1 MNKYLI
7 LTLFSLA
14 SCSFLRNLVA
24 VTEVSFGDKNCWT
37 SMGSITLTFDAPVSG
52 EVKLNLESQV
62 KSATTSNHFEYKKTV
77 ATEAAAKTVTLE
89 APKENTPTPLAG
101 DYKVKT
107 ITVATAPATISET
120 DLTVAFEQSATVKTG
135 QTTDVDVDADSTDKK
150 TFKVEFEPAFTTVPK
165 IYANTTATTAI
176 TCTAADDKKSV
187 TCTPT
192 LKEMDNG
199 EHKVAVAAACDGA
212 KTEIG
217 FKVNFVSSDSS
228 SFLTAKIALLIGL
241 FLL

>member
-14 SCSFLRNLVA
+14 SCSFLRNLA
-24 VTEVSFGDKNCWT
+24 TVTEVSFGEKNCWT
-37 SMGSITLTFDAPVSG
+37 SLGSITLTFDPKVTADDAG
-52 EVKLNLESQV
+52 ALKLNLQSQV
-62 KSATTSNHFEYKKTV
+62 TGVTSKFEYTGTLAAEATTI
-77 ATEAAAKTVTLE
+77 TLS
-89 APKENTPTPLAG
+89 APTGTPIVG
-101 DYKVKT
+101 NYKVTT
-107 ITVATAPATISET
+107 IKVGDKDVTISEK

-176 TCTAADDKKSV
+176 TCTPADDKKSV

>member
-7 LTLFSLA
+7 ITLFSLA
-14 SCSFLRNLVA
+14 SCSFLRNLA
-24 VTEVSFGDKNCWT
+24 TVTEVSFGEKNCWT
-37 SMGSITLTFDAPVSG
+37 SLGSIKLTFDAAVTG
-52 EVKLNLESQV
+52 EIKLNLESQV
-62 KSATTSNHFEYKKTV
+62 TGATSNFEYTGTL
-77 ATEAAAKTVTLE
+77 ATEATTITLT
-89 APKENTPTPLAG
+89 APTGTPTVG

-107 ITVATAPATISET
+107 ITVATNAATISET
-120 DLTVAFEQSATVKTG
+120 DLTVAFEQSATVKAG

-176 TCTAADDKKSV
+176 TCTPAEDKKSV

-192 LKEMDNG
+192 SKEMDNG
-199 EHKVAVAAACDGA
+199 EHKIAVAAACDGA

-217 FKVNFVSSDSS
+217 FKVKFVSSDSS

>member
-1 MNKYLI
+1 M
-7 LTLFSLA
+7 A
-14 SCSFLRNLVA
+14 
-24 VTEVSFGDKNCWT
+24 TEAT
-37 SMGSITLTFDAPVSG
+37 TITLTAPTG
-52 EVKLNLESQV
+52 
-62 KSATTSNHFEYKKTV
+62 
-77 ATEAAAKTVTLE
+77 
-89 APKENTPTPLAG
+89 TPTVG

-107 ITVATAPATISET
+107 ITVATNAATISET
-120 DLTVAFEQSATVKTG
+120 DLTVAFEQSATVKAG

-176 TCTAADDKKSV
+176 TCTPAEDKKSV

-192 LKEMDNG
+192 SKEMDNG
-199 EHKVAVAAACDGA
+199 EHKIAVAAACDGA

-217 FKVNFVSSDSS
+217 FKVKFVSSDSS